1 MKDEKLTKALRSIR
15 MEDEKKEELTH
26 RLDRPLIPEI
36 EKPRAMYGK
45 AAAALAA
52 CFVLALAAFGLWEL
66 QGKLDKP
73 SLPVATQRT
82 DAALPTGQT
91 ETDAPAANQTEEE
104 PSEFPSTENV
114 PTGQI
119 DAALPSAAA
128 PNGETV
134 LAPDPERPG
143 NVGNLWSI
151 TDPEELSNI
160 HWRKLVRGEAGTEP
174 AKYPCP
180 GPGTHAYS
188 LGLGQALEKYAGRDD
203 VTFYVRIDV
212 LPEAGL
218 PASPEAQRAYYDG
231 VMGRLRETL
240 SIDDVNFEVSTFED
254 KNTGE
259 ETVTFGAFVHT
270 AAVFDAFPDL
280 PDAGLFLSLY
290 DENTAIK

>member
-1 MKDEKLTKALRSIR
+1 MKDEKLTQALRSIR
-15 MEDEKKEELTH
+15 MEDEKKEDLAR
-26 RLDRPLIPEI
+26 RLEEPLIPEI

-45 AAAALAA
+45 AAALAA
-52 CFVLALAAFGLWEL
+52 CFVLALAAFALWKL
-66 QGKLDKP
+66 QGKLTKP
-73 SLPVATQRT
+73 TLTAPTGNA

-91 ETDAPAANQTEEE
+91 GTDSPADI
-104 PSEFPSTENV
+104 PTENV

-134 LAPDPERPG
+134 LEPDPERPG

-151 TDPEELSNI
+151 TDPEDLSNI